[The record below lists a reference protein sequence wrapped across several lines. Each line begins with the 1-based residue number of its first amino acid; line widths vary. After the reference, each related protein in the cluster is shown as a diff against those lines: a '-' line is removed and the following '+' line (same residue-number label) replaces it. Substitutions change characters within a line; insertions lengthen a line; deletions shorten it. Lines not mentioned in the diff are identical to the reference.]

1 MPIFSA
7 SHLTIAATR
16 LFSALGTPEDLAD
29 MVAHSLVGSNLAG
42 HDSHGISMLPIYA
55 GRVRSGEIQPTARPH
70 LAVSA
75 KPRLAALT
83 VDAAFGWGP
92 PAGFLATDRVIERAQ
107 HYGIAVG
114 VIHNCSHIGRMG
126 QYIERIAEHGL
137 IGIGMCNA
145 GPSVAPFGGLKPML
159 GTNPITIGAPRAA
172 QGGTALPPLM
182 VDGSTSMAAG
192 NKVRIYLD
200 KGLSIPSGWIID
212 RDGNDSIQPIDLME
226 GGALL
231 PLGASSGHKGYG
243 LAVMVEALAGLLTGS
258 STRYLAENR
267 RGGNG
272 VLFIAIDPAAF
283 IDFDEYQAQIETL
296 CASLKTTPP
305 RLAGGEVLL
314 PGEPEARARADRL
327 THGVE
332 LTDSTWQALTT
343 LAGDLGVS
351 LDESTG

>member
-7 SHLTIAATR
+7 LHLTTTAAR
-16 LFSALGTPEDLAD
+16 LLSALGTPDDLASL
-29 MVAHSLVGSNLAG
+29 VAHSLVGANLAG

-55 GRVRSGEIQPTARPH
+55 GRVRTGEVQPAARPH
-70 LAVSA
+70 LEVSA

-92 PAGFLATDRVIERAQ
+92 PAGFLAADKVIERAQ
-107 HYGIAVG
+107 QYGIAVG
-114 VIHNCSHIGRMG
+114 VIHNCSHIGRVG
-126 QYIERIAEHGL
+126 QYVERMTEHNL

-145 GPSVAPFGGLKPML
+145 GPSVAPFGGFKPML

-172 QGGTALPPLM
+172 AGGALPPLM
-182 VDGSTSMAAG
+182 MDGSTSMAAG

-200 KGLSIPSGWIID
+200 KGLSIPAGWVID
-212 RDGNDSIQPIDLME
+212 RDGNDSTQPIDLVEE

-243 LAVMVEALAGLLTGS
+243 LAVMVEALAGLLTGA
-258 STRYLAENR
+258 STRFLAENR

-272 VLFIAIDPAAF
+272 VLFIAIDPTAF
-283 IDFDEYQAQIETL
+283 IDLDQYQGQIEAL
-296 CASLKTTPP
+296 CASLKATPP
-305 RLAGGEVLL
+305 RFAGGEVLL

-327 THGVE
+327 AHGVA
-332 LTDSTWQALTT
+332 LTDGNWQALTT

-351 LDESTG
+351 LGESTG